1 LFVKARAANAVLYA
15 FEADPFIAATWAIH
29 EVFAV
34 LGVEPVEAEVSN
46 ILGLASAKH

>member
-15 FEADPFIAATWAIH
+15 FKADPFIAATWAIH